1 MKHSVA
7 LPFFFFFLFSTQA
20 FGFYLCHTFP
30 YLRSLLSLSVEENP
44 NTCCMQ
50 PFDKKQKQKVK
61 LKEQGGRCY
70 RKLALPIPLGITTNG
85 RALHFVF

>member
-1 MKHSVA
+1 MKPSSQLHY
-7 LPFFFFFLFSTQA
+7 LFFPPQA
-20 FGFYLCHTFP
+20 FVFYLCHTFP

-50 PFDKKQKQKVK
+50 PFDKKQKVK
-61 LKEQGGRCY
+61 LKELGGRCY